1 MPRRPTRARFP
12 SLDLLIGILAVVT
25 LAGDYP
31 GRWHAGYG
39 PFGHAE
45 WDGIRVFDLLCPV
58 FLFLLGASVPLR
70 QGVSS
75 AVSIAWRV
83 LAVIAI
89 GVGISGY
96 PRFDLA
102 TWRFPGVLQ
111 RAGVGYLVGSTVFL
125 ATTGDSRRRGAIVV
139 SAAAFLTLAYWL
151 ILVHVPV
158 PGGTAGDLSPEGS
171 LAKWIDQAVFG
182 AHLWSLDWDPD
193 GLPSTI
199 SSISTVLF
207 GVAAGLCVD
216 SSDPPRRKV
225 AQLAGAGAGA
235 IVAGL
240 LWSAMIP
247 INRTLWSSSFMV
259 CSAGVSSVVLALWL
273 WMVNRGAR
281 GTRR

>member
-1 MPRRPTRARFP
+1 MPTRARFP
-12 SLDLLIGILAVVT
+12 SLGLLDGILAVAA

-39 PFGHAE
+39 PLGHAE
-45 WDGIRVFDLLCPV
+45 WDGIRVLDLLSPV
-58 FLFLLGASVPLR
+58 FLFLLGASLPLR
-70 QGVSS
+70 QRPSS
-75 AVSIAWRV
+75 VVSIVWRV
-83 LAVIAI
+83 LVVIAI
-89 GVGISGY
+89 GVVISGY
-96 PRFDLA
+96 PRFDVA

-111 RAGVGYLVGSTVFL
+111 RAGVCYLVASTIFL
-125 ATTGDSRRRGAIVV
+125 ATTGDSRRQGAIVV

-158 PGGTAGDLSPEGS
+158 PGGTAGDLSSEGS
-171 LAKWIDQAVFG
+171 LAKWIDHAVFG

-225 AQLAGAGAGA
+225 AQLAGTGAGG
-235 IVAGL
+235 IVGGL

-247 INRTLWSSSFMV
+247 INRTLWSSSFVV
-259 CSAGVSSVVLALWL
+259 CSAGVASLLLAVWL
-273 WMVNRGAR
+273 WTVSR
-281 GTRR
+281 GTRNTRQ